1 MDRDAGWRA
10 DEANGRGGAH
20 SAGGSRLRQRR
31 RRRVIA
37 GRFAGYKWSVVAIR
51 RDGRETPVP
60 ARYNVY
66 LQFAPNGQYGANDP
80 VNYHLGT
87 YRATGDGFATGHVA
101 TTLAGYAGED
111 PVTLLAMA
119 AISSLDADTG
129 ATVLNLGAATIAIA
143 VNGYTLTCQRA
154 GKQANFP
161 PAAPT

>member
-1 MDRDAGWRA
+1 MRRMLAVALMALVAAACGSA
-10 DEANGRGGAH
+10 A
-20 SAGGSRLRQRR
+20 AGGSSPP
-31 RRRVIA
+31 
-37 GRFAGYKWSVVAIR
+37 RFAGYKWSVVAIR
-51 RDGRETPVP
+51 HDSRETPVP

-87 YRATGDGFATGHVA
+87 YRPTGDGFATGHVA

-119 AISSLDADTG
+119 AISSLDADTS

-154 GKQANFP
+154 GEQANFP
-161 PAAPT
+161 PAART

>member
-1 MDRDAGWRA
+1 MRRMLALALVALAAAACGSAAAGESSPA
-10 DEANGRGGAH
+10 
-20 SAGGSRLRQRR
+20 
-31 RRRVIA
+31 
-37 GRFAGYKWSVVAIR
+37 RFAGYKWSVVAIR
-51 RDGRETPVP
+51 HDGRETPVP

-87 YRATGDGFATGHVA
+87 YRPTGDGFATGHVA
-101 TTLAGYAGED
+101 TTLAGYAGKD

-119 AISSLDADTG
+119 AISSLDADTS

-154 GKQANFP
+154 GEQPNFP
-161 PAAPT
+161 PAART

>member
-1 MDRDAGWRA
+1 MRRMLAVALMALAVAACGSA
-10 DEANGRGGAH
+10 A
-20 SAGGSRLRQRR
+20 AGGSSP
-31 RRRVIA
+31 A
-37 GRFAGYKWSVVAIR
+37 RFAGYRWSVVSIR
-51 RDGRETPVP
+51 HNGRETPVP

-87 YRATGDGFATGHVA
+87 YRPTGDGFATGHVA
-101 TTLAGYAGED
+101 TTLAGYSGED

-119 AISSLDADTG
+119 AISSLDADTS

-154 GKQANFP
+154 GEQANFP
-161 PAAPT
+161 PAART